1 MREVAALGEGA
12 SSNCD
17 LVAQAKISVS
27 VILIIS
33 DKSNKILFG
42 SCAIFLHSFN
52 LPDRVS
58 SFGLVVGLAVDA
70 LGMAM

>member
-1 MREVAALGEGA
+1 MREVVASGEA
-12 SSNCD
+12 SSSNCD
-17 LVAQAKISVS
+17 LAAQAKKSMS
-27 VILIIS
+27 VILTMS
-33 DKSNKILFG
+33 DKSNKIFSLPRRKLCR
-42 SCAIFLHSFN
+42 SN

>member
-33 DKSNKILFG
+33 DKSNKILFNVL
-42 SCAIFLHSFN
+42 SFCSFN

-58 SFGLVVGLAVDA
+58 SFGLFVGLAVDA

>member
-1 MREVAALGEGA
+1 MREVVALGAGA

-33 DKSNKILFG
+33 DKSNKILFWLM
-42 SCAIFLHSFN
+42 CYHS
-52 LPDRVS
+52 
-58 SFGLVVGLAVDA
+58 AV
-70 LGMAM
+70 LIYLTG

>member
-1 MREVAALGEGA
+1 LEEIVREVVALGEGA

-17 LVAQAKISVS
+17 LVAQA
-27 VILIIS
+27 
-33 DKSNKILFG
+33 
-42 SCAIFLHSFN
+42 
-52 LPDRVS
+52 DRVS

>member
-33 DKSNKILFG
+33 DKSNKILFR
-42 SCAIFLHSFN
+42 LYHS
-52 LPDRVS
+52 
-58 SFGLVVGLAVDA
+58 AV
-70 LGMAM
+70 LIYLTG

>member
-33 DKSNKILFG
+33 DKSNKILFDWLM
-42 SCAIFLHSFN
+42 CYHS
-52 LPDRVS
+52 
-58 SFGLVVGLAVDA
+58 AA
-70 LGMAM
+70 LIYLTG

>member
-27 VILIIS
+27 VVLIIS
-33 DKSNKILFG
+33 DKSNKFYFNVLSF
-42 SCAIFLHSFN
+42 CCFN

-58 SFGLVVGLAVDA
+58 SFGLFVGLAVDA